1 MTSLSKR
8 WVVSVCVILL
18 IGALSACSKKEETN
32 EPVVTVQ
39 VAMVKANAI
48 ERTISSEAVLYPIQQ
63 ASITPKITA
72 PVKRFYVNRG
82 SKVKAGQLLA
92 TLENKD
98 LAASEAENKG
108 SLTQAEAA
116 YTATTTAGVP
126 EEVQKAELDFEGAK
140 QNLDAE
146 QKLYDNHE
154 NLYKQGALPRKD
166 LDQSRVSLTQ
176 ARNQY
181 EIAKKHLESLRAGGK
196 EQELKSAEGQ
206 LQSARGKYLGAQ
218 AQLDYSEI
226 RSPING
232 VVAERPLYPGETAAA
247 GAPLLV
253 VMNVAKV
260 IAKAHIPAQDAAL
273 LKVGDPAAITSPAT
287 TQKIPARITVV
298 SPATDPNST
307 TVEIW
312 AEAEN
317 PKDIL
322 RPGTTAQISI
332 VAQKLDNAL
341 VVPSSSL
348 LNQPDGSKAVMV
360 VGSDNRAHLQT
371 VQTGIQSGDQTQ
383 ITSGLNSGQR
393 VVATGGYGLPD
404 NTQVKIES
412 SSGTTTGQAAS
423 D

>member
-8 WVVSVCVILL
+8 WVGSVCAVLL
-18 IGALSACSKKEETN
+18 IGTFSACSKEEQKS
-32 EPVVTVQ
+32 EPVVSVQ
-39 VAMVKANAI
+39 VAVVKAGAI

-63 ASITPKITA
+63 ASITPKISA

-82 SKVKAGQLLA
+82 SKVKTGQLMA

-98 LAASEAENKG
+98 LAASETENKG

-116 YTATTTAGVP
+116 YAATTTAGVP

-140 QNLDAE
+140 QTLDAE
-146 QKLYDNHE
+146 QKLYDSRE

-181 EIAKKHLESLRAGGK
+181 EIARKHLESLRAVGK

-253 VMNVAKV
+253 VMNIAKV

-273 LKVGDPAAITSPAT
+273 LKVGDAATITSPAT
-287 TQKIPARITVV
+287 TRKIPARITVV

-312 AEAEN
+312 AEADN
-317 PKDIL
+317 PKDVL
-322 RPGTTAQISI
+322 RPGTTVQLSV
-332 VAQKLDNAL
+332 VAQKLDKAL

-348 LNQPDGSKAVMV
+348 LSQPDGSRAVMV
-360 VGSDNRAHLQT
+360 VGSDNRAHVQI
-371 VQTGIQSGDQTQ
+371 VQTGIQSGQETQ
-383 ITSGLNSGQR
+383 IISGVKSGQR
-393 VVATGGYGLPD
+393 VVVTGGYGLPE
-404 NTQVKIES
+404 NTQVKIEP
-412 SSGTTTGQAAS
+412 SSGAATAQPAS

>member
-8 WVVSVCVILL
+8 WVVSVCVVLL

-39 VAMVKANAI
+39 VAMVKTSAI

-126 EEVQKAELDFEGAK
+126 EEVQKAELDFKGAK

-146 QKLYDNHE
+146 QKLYDSRE

-181 EIAKKHLESLRAGGK
+181 EIAQKHLESLRAGGK

-226 RSPING
+226 HSPIDG

-332 VAQKLDNAL
+332 VAEKLDNAL

-360 VGSDNRAHLQT
+360 VGSDDRAHLQT

-383 ITSGLNSGQR
+383 ITSGLKGGQQ

-404 NTQVKIES
+404 NTQIKIEP

>member
-1 MTSLSKR
+1 MT
-8 WVVSVCVILL
+8 
-18 IGALSACSKKEETN
+18 ACSSQKKEA
-32 EPVVTVQ
+32 EPVVNVQ
-39 VAMVKANAI
+39 VATVKSESI
-48 ERTISSEAVLYPIQQ
+48 ERVISSEAVLYPIQQ

-82 SKVKAGQLLA
+82 STVKAGQLLA
-92 TLENKD
+92 TLENND

-116 YTATTTAGVP
+116 YAATTTAGVP
-126 EEVQKAELDFEGAK
+126 EEVQKAELDFEGSK
-140 QNLDAE
+140 QTLDAE
-146 QKLYDNHE
+146 QKLYDSRE

-181 EIAKKHLESLRAGGK
+181 EIAQKHLASLRAVGK

-218 AQLDYSEI
+218 AQLDYSEV

-232 VVAERPLYPGETAAA
+232 VIAERPLYPGETAAA

-253 VMNVAKV
+253 IVNTAKV

-273 LKVGDPAAITSPAT
+273 LKVGDAASITSPAT
-287 TQKIPARITVV
+287 AQKIPARITVV

-312 AEAEN
+312 AEADN
-317 PKDIL
+317 PKDVL
-322 RPGTTAQISI
+322 RPGTTAQLSI

-341 VVPSSSL
+341 VVPSSTL
-348 LNQPDGSKAVMV
+348 LSQPNGSRAVMV
-360 VGSDNRAHLQT
+360 VSSDNRTHLQT
-371 VQTGIQSGDQTQ
+371 VQIGIQSGEQTQ
-383 ITSGLNSGQR
+383 ITSGLKSGQQ
-393 VVATGGYGLPD
+393 VIVTGGYGLPD

-412 SSGTTTGQAAS
+412 SSGAVTAQPAS